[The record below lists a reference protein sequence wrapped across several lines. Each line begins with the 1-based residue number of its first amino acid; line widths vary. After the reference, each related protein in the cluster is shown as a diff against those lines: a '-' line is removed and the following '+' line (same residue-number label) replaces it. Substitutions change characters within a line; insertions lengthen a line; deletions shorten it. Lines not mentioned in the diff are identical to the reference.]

1 MTSLMS
7 KSLVQKL
14 WNASPNRMVEAVRRR
29 LRKGQDREAPTSRWF
44 AVPTGPLEGVELLL
58 PPAASG
64 GWREMAEGTFD
75 AFLFEALAKNAPIE
89 GATVWDIGA
98 HFGYHS
104 LGFARLVGE
113 GGRVVAFEPNP
124 FNAQR
129 LRQHLLRNR
138 NLAER
143 IEVVPSAVSAS
154 DGETTFIFSSDL
166 ESGDSSCSFIRD
178 AVPPQGPEAFA
189 RFREQSVRTI
199 CIDTFFRSQAGVV
212 PRVIKMDVEGAELL
226 VLRGGSKFF
235 AEHKPLLL
243 MEIHHIRLM
252 FHVHK
257 LLLAFGYEPVL
268 LNEESASPSR
278 CFLMAR

>member
-1 MTSLMS
+1 ML
-7 KSLVQKL
+7 
-14 WNASPNRMVEAVRRR
+14 EAVRRR
-29 LRKGQDREAPTSRWF
+29 LLQPGDHAAPTSRWLKIE
-44 AVPTGPLEGVELLL
+44 AGPLQGVELLL

-75 AFLFEALAKNAPIE
+75 AFLFEALAKQGPIA

-104 LGFARLVGE
+104 LCFARLVGE
-113 GGRVVAFEPNP
+113 SGRVVAFEPNP
-124 FNAQR
+124 VNAQR
-129 LRQHLLRNR
+129 LRQHLARNR

-143 IEVVPSAVSAS
+143 IELVPSAVSAS
-154 DGETTFIFSSDL
+154 DGETTFTFSSDL

-189 RFREQSVRTI
+189 RFREQSVRTM
-199 CIDTFFRSQAGVV
+199 CIDTFFRSQAGAV
-212 PRVIKMDVEGAELL
+212 PRVIKIDVEGAELL

-252 FHVHK
+252 FHVHA
-257 LLLAFGYEPVL
+257 LLLALGYKPAL